1 MMTHHQK
8 WLSFTEVMTPIEREQ
23 HNRESVAAALPIGNT
38 DQDTV
43 GNLLWGP
50 VLGNF
55 VQYLELVNY
64 HTASW

>member
-1 MMTHHQK
+1 
-8 WLSFTEVMTPIEREQ
+8 MTPIEREQ